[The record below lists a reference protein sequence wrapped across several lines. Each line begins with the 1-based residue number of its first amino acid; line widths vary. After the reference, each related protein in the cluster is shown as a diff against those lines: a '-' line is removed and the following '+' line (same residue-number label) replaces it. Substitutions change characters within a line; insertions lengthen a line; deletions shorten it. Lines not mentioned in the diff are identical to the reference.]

1 MSRLEPVMFIKKV
14 PIIIIIIIIIIIKI
28 MFREPR
34 LFLLN
39 PNFEGV

>member
-14 PIIIIIIIIIIIKI
+14 PIIIIIIIIIIKI

-39 PNFEGV
+39 PNFQGV